1 MPSRFTKSETV
12 CTLGEDSLAT
22 RPAPQ
27 NLESSSL
34 GSVKE
39 DFKRMTKTKLRV
51 AGALCALALAGVAPA
66 AAVAQTASQDGY
78 DESGLLGSV
87 ETPGGGT
94 PQTVSANSESGSS
107 SLPFTGLD
115 VGILLAL
122 GGTAA
127 GAGYAMRRVLR
138 QPAQ

>member
-1 MPSRFTKSETV
+1 
-12 CTLGEDSLAT
+12 
-22 RPAPQ
+22 
-27 NLESSSL
+27 
-34 GSVKE
+34 
-39 DFKRMTKTKLRV
+39 
-51 AGALCALALAGVAPA
+51 LCALALAGVAPG

-87 ETPGGGT
+87 DTPGGGT